1 MRKVEVQPT
10 HRDDRKRRICGVSA
24 QAADETMVNIRGE
37 EMSVAAYFCRRYGKV
52 LQYPALPP
60 VNVGGRRPGTETWLP
75 IELCSVVPGQHYA
88 SAEDLDLPEIT
99 RLTSQPP
106 PKRKEKI
113 VEVVRRAR
121 FDADPFLAA
130 FGVVVEPTLETVDAR
145 VVEAPFV
152 QFANVSVHRS
162 DGQWSLNNKR
172 FVKGATVRNWG
183 GVLVLANV
191 ASSEVRKF
199 VRTLCNVGQQRGMA
213 IEDSSPITVYQDDHR
228 RDGVK
233 ELMQLAVE
241 KLERRGKGAAQL
253 LVVILPDT
261 NAVEYRDVKL
271 MSDTVLGVASQC
283 IAATNLRKANAAFC
297 ANVALKMNMRLNGKN
312 AVLRRLP
319 LLSAASTIVFGADVE
334 YVRRGMNYQPAIA
347 AVVGSMDAF
356 SAQYAAR
363 VAAQKGSNDIPKL
376 PQMLHELL
384 LAYFDNTKRIPKHVV
399 YYRDGVS
406 EGDMLDILKLEMRA
420 LRMAFKMI
428 SESYSP
434 LVTYIVANKRHHT
447 RAFPVNPRDG
457 DSKGNVKPGTVV
469 DTGIV
474 DPHRFDFFLWG
485 HSSL

>member
-1 MRKVEVQPT
+1 VMNIDQATSVFYSPGPLMSLAMGALRARGPERVQRVSEQEGRALARAMRKVEVQPT

-183 GVLVLANV
+183 G
-191 ASSEVRKF
+191 
-199 VRTLCNVGQQRGMA
+199 
-213 IEDSSPITVYQDDHR
+213 
-228 RDGVK
+228 
-233 ELMQLAVE
+233 
-241 KLERRGKGAAQL
+241 
-253 LVVILPDT
+253 
-261 NAVEYRDVKL
+261 
-271 MSDTVLGVASQC
+271 
-283 IAATNLRKANAAFC
+283 
-297 ANVALKMNMRLNGKN
+297 
-312 AVLRRLP
+312 
-319 LLSAASTIVFGADVE
+319 
-334 YVRRGMNYQPAIA
+334 
-347 AVVGSMDAF
+347 
-356 SAQYAAR
+356 AR
-363 VAAQKGSNDIPKL
+363 AG
-376 PQMLHELL
+376 
-384 LAYFDNTKRIPKHVV
+384 
-399 YYRDGVS
+399 
-406 EGDMLDILKLEMRA
+406 
-420 LRMAFKMI
+420 
-428 SESYSP
+428 
-434 LVTYIVANKRHHT
+434 
-447 RAFPVNPRDG
+447 
-457 DSKGNVKPGTVV
+457 
-469 DTGIV
+469 
-474 DPHRFDFFLWG
+474 
-485 HSSL
+485 